1 MTRRPEQRLRGR
13 ARPRAVPPLGHA
25 VVDRLA
31 DHLAAAGDARHP
43 RLAAARPRRAWSE
56 RWPADFA
63 GGADPL
69 ALVERDARGEHGHA
83 PPGYVGHQLAAP
95 LPLATLGT
103 LVTAIINGS
112 GAIYELSQ
120 SEHRLRG

>member
-1 MTRRPEQRLRGR
+1 VSSELES
-13 ARPRAVPPLGHA
+13 ARDPAQFQAVGHA

-31 DHLAAAGDARHP
+31 RFLAAA
-43 RLAAARPRRAWSE
+43 AARTIPVSHPLDPAGMAE

-69 ALVERDARGEHGHA
+69 ELVERILGETTATHHPA
-83 PPGYVGHQLAAP
+83 YLGHQLAAP

-103 LVTAIINGS
+103 LVTAITNGS

-120 SEHRLRG
+120 SSTAC